1 MAVVLLLKTEDGP
14 TIEFPVLRKCT
25 LGRSRSCDLTVDDQ
39 KMSAKHGMFHFDDKG
54 QLYYTDLES
63 TNGSF
68 LNNSKI
74 QKIHFKVNETLRL
87 GNTSI
92 MIDEKRLNARETMA
106 IGRGQAFQEDRTI
119 VMPANKGTRSING
132 ANDEPVAEEDN
143 GEQQKKSVI
152 LSKNLKNKI
161 SKSEWGGIK
170 KENLIDQEKR
180 SGKTKILKLDINKH
194 KKKN

>member
-1 MAVVLLLKTEDGP
+1 MAVVLLLKTENGP

-74 QKIHFKVNETLRL
+74 QKIHFKINEILRL

-92 MIDEKRLNARETMA
+92 MIDEKRLNAREAMA
-106 IGRGQAFQEDRTI
+106 IGRAQAFNEDRTI
-119 VMPANKGTRSING
+119 IMPADQETRASKGSIDDSMGEEG
-132 ANDEPVAEEDN
+132 ASEN
-143 GEQQKKSVI
+143 QKKSVI
-152 LSKNLKNKI
+152 LNKDLKNKI

-180 SGKTKILKLDINKH
+180 SGTTKILKLDINKH